1 MDIHLLKD
9 LRIQFHYEIIALQFR
24 ITQSSGHMKDQS
36 QAKAMAGE
44 TKQTDSKA
52 LYDVVGI
59 GNAIVDVISHEDEK
73 YLDTHNLIKDSMA
86 LINTDTAVSLYN
98 EMSPTVQSSGGS
110 AANTMSGVA
119 SLGGKAAY
127 IGKIRDDHLGE
138 FFAHDINAAGVHFKV
153 KPASEGLPTARS
165 MIIVSPD
172 GSRTMNTY
180 LGIST
185 NLSKD
190 DLDVHLLENAQ
201 ILYCEGYIWD
211 IETTKDTI
219 RSAIAIA
226 KGLIA
231 PSRLHFQIASVFH
244 GIKMNGLTSSNGQV
258 DILFGN
264 EDEIKELSGCGTL
277 TEAAQ
282 WIQGKVKVACLTLA
296 ERGSIIVTEDEI
308 IGVGAKA
315 VSQVI
320 DSTGAGDLYA
330 SGFLFGY
337 PVDSISKFVGNWRQS
352 RCRNNHSYGSTT
364 PCSSQKSY

>member
-1 MDIHLLKD
+1 
-9 LRIQFHYEIIALQFR
+9 
-24 ITQSSGHMKDQS
+24 
-36 QAKAMAGE
+36 
-44 TKQTDSKA
+44 
-52 LYDVVGI
+52 
-59 GNAIVDVISHEDEK
+59 
-73 YLDTHNLIKDSMA
+73 MA
-86 LINTDTAVSLYN
+86 LIDTETAVSLYN

-138 FFAHDINAAGVHFKV
+138 FFAHDVNAAGVHFEV

-165 MIIVSPD
+165 MIIVTPD

-226 KGLIA
+226 KGLTA
-231 PSRLHFQIASVFH
+231 PSRLHFQIASAFH
-244 GIKMNGLTSSNGQV
+244 GIKMNGLTSSMDKSTSSSETKTKLKNSVGVELLVKQLNG
-258 DILFGN
+258 F
-264 EDEIKELSGCGTL
+264 KE
-277 TEAAQ
+277 
-282 WIQGKVKVACLTLA
+282 K
-296 ERGSIIVTEDEI
+296 
-308 IGVGAKA
+308 
-315 VSQVI
+315 
-320 DSTGAGDLYA
+320 
-330 SGFLFGY
+330 
-337 PVDSISKFVGNWRQS
+337 SK
-352 RCRNNHSYGSTT
+352 
-364 PCSSQKSY
+364 

>member
-1 MDIHLLKD
+1 MV
-9 LRIQFHYEIIALQFR
+9 
-24 ITQSSGHMKDQS
+24 SV
-36 QAKAMAGE
+36 
-44 TKQTDSKA
+44 TKQTNPKP

-73 YLDTHNLIKDSMA
+73 FLDTHNLIKDSMA
-86 LINTDTAVSLYN
+86 LIDTDTAVNLYN

-119 SLGGKAAY
+119 SLGGTAAY

-138 FFAHDINAAGVHFKV
+138 FFTHDINAAGVHFEV

-165 MIIVSPD
+165 MIIVTPD

-185 NLSKD
+185 NLSKE

-226 KGLIA
+226 KGANRTISFTLSDSFCVSRHKDEWIDLI
-231 PSRLHFQIASVFH
+231 
-244 GIKMNGLTSSNGQV
+244 NEQV

-277 TEAAQ
+277 SEAAQ

-296 ERGSIIVTEDEI
+296 ERGSIIVTENEI

-315 VSQVI
+315 VNQVT

-337 PVDSISKFVGNWRQS
+337 ARGLDLKICGELASIAAAEIITHTGARPLVPLKNLIESKF
-352 RCRNNHSYGSTT
+352 RN
-364 PCSSQKSY
+364 

>member
-1 MDIHLLKD
+1 MVS
-9 LRIQFHYEIIALQFR
+9 
-24 ITQSSGHMKDQS
+24 T
-36 QAKAMAGE
+36 
-44 TKQTDSKA
+44 TKQTDTKNT
-52 LYDVVGI
+52 YDVVGI

-73 YLDTHNLIKDSMA
+73 FLDTHNLIKDSMA

-165 MIIVSPD
+165 MIIVTPD

-185 NLSKD
+185 NLSKE
-190 DLDVHLLENAQ
+190 DLDVHLLGNAQ

-226 KGLIA
+226 KGANRTISFTLSDSFCVSRHKDEWIDLI
-231 PSRLHFQIASVFH
+231 
-244 GIKMNGLTSSNGQV
+244 NEQV

-277 TEAAQ
+277 SEAAQ

-315 VSQVI
+315 VNQVT

-337 PVDSISKFVGNWRQS
+337 ARGLDLKICGELASIAAAEIITHTGARPLVPLKNLIESEF
-352 RCRNNHSYGSTT
+352 RN
-364 PCSSQKSY
+364 

>member
-1 MDIHLLKD
+1 MVS
-9 LRIQFHYEIIALQFR
+9 
-24 ITQSSGHMKDQS
+24 T
-36 QAKAMAGE
+36 
-44 TKQTDSKA
+44 TKQTDTKNT
-52 LYDVVGI
+52 YDIVGI

-73 YLDTHNLIKDSMA
+73 FLDTHNLIKDSMA

-165 MIIVSPD
+165 MIIVTPD

-185 NLSKD
+185 NLSKE
-190 DLDVHLLENAQ
+190 DLDVQLLENAQ

-226 KGLIA
+226 KGANRTISFTLSDSFCVSRHKDEWIDLI
-231 PSRLHFQIASVFH
+231 H
-244 GIKMNGLTSSNGQV
+244 GQV

-337 PVDSISKFVGNWRQS
+337 ARGLDLKICGELASIAAAEIITHTGARPLVPLKSLIESEF
-352 RCRNNHSYGSTT
+352 RN
-364 PCSSQKSY
+364 

>member
-1 MDIHLLKD
+1 MVS
-9 LRIQFHYEIIALQFR
+9 
-24 ITQSSGHMKDQS
+24 T
-36 QAKAMAGE
+36 
-44 TKQTDSKA
+44 TKQTDTKNT
-52 LYDVVGI
+52 YDVVGI

-73 YLDTHNLIKDSMA
+73 FLDTHNLIKDSMA

-165 MIIVSPD
+165 MIIVTPD

-185 NLSKD
+185 NLSKE

-226 KGLIA
+226 KGANRTISFTLSDSFCVSRHKDEWIDLI
-231 PSRLHFQIASVFH
+231 
-244 GIKMNGLTSSNGQV
+244 NEQV

-277 TEAAQ
+277 SEAAQ

-315 VSQVI
+315 VNQVT

-337 PVDSISKFVGNWRQS
+337 ARGLDLKICGELASIAAAEIISHTGARPLVPLKNLFES
-352 RCRNNHSYGSTT
+352 EFRN
-364 PCSSQKSY
+364 

>member
-1 MDIHLLKD
+1 MVS
-9 LRIQFHYEIIALQFR
+9 
-24 ITQSSGHMKDQS
+24 T
-36 QAKAMAGE
+36 
-44 TKQTDSKA
+44 TKQTDTKNT
-52 LYDVVGI
+52 YDIVGI

-73 YLDTHNLIKDSMA
+73 FLDTHNLIKDSMA

-165 MIIVSPD
+165 MIIVTPD

-185 NLSKD
+185 NLSKE
-190 DLDVHLLENAQ
+190 DLDVQLLENAQ

-226 KGLIA
+226 KGANRTISFTLSDSFCVSRHKDEWIDLI
-231 PSRLHFQIASVFH
+231 
-244 GIKMNGLTSSNGQV
+244 NEQV

-277 TEAAQ
+277 SEAAQ

-315 VSQVI
+315 VNQVT

-337 PVDSISKFVGNWRQS
+337 ARGLDLKICGELASIAAAEIITHTGARPLVPLKNLIESEF
-352 RCRNNHSYGSTT
+352 RN
-364 PCSSQKSY
+364 

>member
-1 MDIHLLKD
+1 
-9 LRIQFHYEIIALQFR
+9 
-24 ITQSSGHMKDQS
+24 
-36 QAKAMAGE
+36 
-44 TKQTDSKA
+44 
-52 LYDVVGI
+52 
-59 GNAIVDVISHEDEK
+59 
-73 YLDTHNLIKDSMA
+73 
-86 LINTDTAVSLYN
+86 
-98 EMSPTVQSSGGS
+98 
-110 AANTMSGVA
+110 
-119 SLGGKAAY
+119 
-127 IGKIRDDHLGE
+127 
-138 FFAHDINAAGVHFKV
+138 
-153 KPASEGLPTARS
+153 
-165 MIIVSPD
+165 MIIVTPD

-185 NLSKD
+185 NLSKE

-226 KGLIA
+226 KGANRTISFTLSDSFCVSRHKDEWIDLI
-231 PSRLHFQIASVFH
+231 
-244 GIKMNGLTSSNGQV
+244 NEQV

-277 TEAAQ
+277 SEAAQ
-282 WIQGKVKVACLTLA
+282 WIQGKVKIACLTLA

-315 VSQVI
+315 VNQVT

-337 PVDSISKFVGNWRQS
+337 ARGLDLKICGELASIAAAEIITHTGARPLVPLKSLIESEF
-352 RCRNNHSYGSTT
+352 RN
-364 PCSSQKSY
+364 

>member
-1 MDIHLLKD
+1 MVS
-9 LRIQFHYEIIALQFR
+9 
-24 ITQSSGHMKDQS
+24 T
-36 QAKAMAGE
+36 
-44 TKQTDSKA
+44 TKQTDTQNT
-52 LYDVVGI
+52 YDVVGI

-73 YLDTHNLIKDSMA
+73 FLDTHNLIKDSMA

-165 MIIVSPD
+165 MIIVTPD

-185 NLSKD
+185 NLSKE
-190 DLDVHLLENAQ
+190 DLNVQLLENAQ

-226 KGLIA
+226 KGANRTISFTLSDSFCVSRHKDEWIDLI
-231 PSRLHFQIASVFH
+231 
-244 GIKMNGLTSSNGQV
+244 NEQV

-277 TEAAQ
+277 SEAAQ

-315 VSQVI
+315 VNQVT

-337 PVDSISKFVGNWRQS
+337 ARGLDLKICGELASIAAAEIITHTGARPLVPLKNLIESEF
-352 RCRNNHSYGSTT
+352 RN
-364 PCSSQKSY
+364 

>member
-1 MDIHLLKD
+1 MVS
-9 LRIQFHYEIIALQFR
+9 
-24 ITQSSGHMKDQS
+24 T
-36 QAKAMAGE
+36 
-44 TKQTDSKA
+44 TKQTDTQNT
-52 LYDVVGI
+52 YDVVGI

-73 YLDTHNLIKDSMA
+73 FLDTHNLIKDSMA

-165 MIIVSPD
+165 MIIVTPD

-185 NLSKD
+185 NLSKE
-190 DLDVHLLENAQ
+190 DLDVQLLENAQ

-219 RSAIAIA
+219 RSAIGIA
-226 KGLIA
+226 KGANRTISFTLSDSFCVSRHKDEWIDLI
-231 PSRLHFQIASVFH
+231 
-244 GIKMNGLTSSNGQV
+244 NEQV

-277 TEAAQ
+277 SEAAQ

-296 ERGSIIVTEDEI
+296 ERGSIIVTKEEI

-315 VSQVI
+315 VNQVT

-337 PVDSISKFVGNWRQS
+337 ARGLDLKICGELASIAAAEIITHTGARPLVPLKNLIESEF
-352 RCRNNHSYGSTT
+352 RN
-364 PCSSQKSY
+364 

>member
-1 MDIHLLKD
+1 MVS
-9 LRIQFHYEIIALQFR
+9 
-24 ITQSSGHMKDQS
+24 T
-36 QAKAMAGE
+36 
-44 TKQTDSKA
+44 TKQTDTQNT
-52 LYDVVGI
+52 YDVVGI

-73 YLDTHNLIKDSMA
+73 FLDTHNLIKDSMA

-165 MIIVSPD
+165 MIIVTPD

-185 NLSKD
+185 NLSKE
-190 DLDVHLLENAQ
+190 DLDVQLLENAQ

-219 RSAIAIA
+219 RSAIGIA
-226 KGLIA
+226 KGANRTISFTLSDSFCVSRHKDEWIDLI
-231 PSRLHFQIASVFH
+231 
-244 GIKMNGLTSSNGQV
+244 NEQV

-277 TEAAQ
+277 SEAAQ

-315 VSQVI
+315 VNQVT

-337 PVDSISKFVGNWRQS
+337 ARGLDLKICGELASIAAAEIITHTGARPLVPLKNLIESEF
-352 RCRNNHSYGSTT
+352 RN
-364 PCSSQKSY
+364 

>member
-1 MDIHLLKD
+1 MVS
-9 LRIQFHYEIIALQFR
+9 
-24 ITQSSGHMKDQS
+24 T
-36 QAKAMAGE
+36 
-44 TKQTDSKA
+44 TKQTDTKNT
-52 LYDVVGI
+52 YDIVGI
-59 GNAIVDVISHEDEK
+59 GNAIVDVISHEDENF
-73 YLDTHNLIKDSMA
+73 LDTHNLIKDSMA

-165 MIIVSPD
+165 MIIVTPD

-185 NLSKD
+185 NLSKE

-226 KGLIA
+226 KGANRTISFTLSDSFCVSRHKDEWIDLI
-231 PSRLHFQIASVFH
+231 
-244 GIKMNGLTSSNGQV
+244 NEQV

-277 TEAAQ
+277 SEAAQ

-315 VSQVI
+315 VNQVT

-337 PVDSISKFVGNWRQS
+337 ARGLDLKICGELASIAAAEIITHTGARPLVPLKNLIESEF
-352 RCRNNHSYGSTT
+352 RN
-364 PCSSQKSY
+364 

>member
-1 MDIHLLKD
+1 MVS
-9 LRIQFHYEIIALQFR
+9 
-24 ITQSSGHMKDQS
+24 T
-36 QAKAMAGE
+36 
-44 TKQTDSKA
+44 TKQTDTQTP
-52 LYDVVGI
+52 YDVVGI

-73 YLDTHNLIKDSMA
+73 FLDSHNLIKDSMA
-86 LINTDTAVSLYN
+86 LIDTDTAVSLYN

-165 MIIVSPD
+165 MIIVTPD

-211 IETTKDTI
+211 IETTKDAI

-226 KGLIA
+226 KGANRTIAFTLSDSFCVLRHKDEWIDLI
-231 PSRLHFQIASVFH
+231 
-244 GIKMNGLTSSNGQV
+244 NEQV

-277 TEAAQ
+277 SEAAQ

-315 VSQVI
+315 VNQVT

-337 PVDSISKFVGNWRQS
+337 ARGLDLKICGELASIAAAEIITHTGARPLVPLKNLIESEF
-352 RCRNNHSYGSTT
+352 RN
-364 PCSSQKSY
+364 

>member
-1 MDIHLLKD
+1 MVS
-9 LRIQFHYEIIALQFR
+9 
-24 ITQSSGHMKDQS
+24 T
-36 QAKAMAGE
+36 
-44 TKQTDSKA
+44 TKQTDTKNT
-52 LYDVVGI
+52 YDVVGI

-73 YLDTHNLIKDSMA
+73 FLDTHNLIKDSMA

-127 IGKIRDDHLGE
+127 IGKIRDDHLGD

-165 MIIVSPD
+165 MIIVTPD

-185 NLSKD
+185 NLSKE
-190 DLDVHLLENAQ
+190 DLDVQLLENAQ

-226 KGLIA
+226 KGANRTISFTLSDSFCVSRHKDEWIDLI
-231 PSRLHFQIASVFH
+231 
-244 GIKMNGLTSSNGQV
+244 NEQV

-277 TEAAQ
+277 SEAAQ

-315 VSQVI
+315 VNQVT

-337 PVDSISKFVGNWRQS
+337 ARGLDLKICGELASIAAAEIITHTGARPLVPLKNLIESEF
-352 RCRNNHSYGSTT
+352 RN
-364 PCSSQKSY
+364 

>member
-1 MDIHLLKD
+1 M
-9 LRIQFHYEIIALQFR
+9 
-24 ITQSSGHMKDQS
+24 
-36 QAKAMAGE
+36 
-44 TKQTDSKA
+44 
-52 LYDVVGI
+52 GI

-73 YLDTHNLIKDSMA
+73 FLDTHNLIKDSMA

-165 MIIVSPD
+165 MIIVTPD

-185 NLSKD
+185 NLSKE
-190 DLDVHLLENAQ
+190 DLDVQLLENAQ

-219 RSAIAIA
+219 RSAIGIA
-226 KGLIA
+226 KGANRTISFTLSDSFCVSRHKDEWIDLI
-231 PSRLHFQIASVFH
+231 
-244 GIKMNGLTSSNGQV
+244 NEQV

-277 TEAAQ
+277 SEAAQ

-315 VSQVI
+315 VNQVT

-337 PVDSISKFVGNWRQS
+337 ARGLDLKICGELASIAAAEIITHTGARPLVPLKNLIESEF
-352 RCRNNHSYGSTT
+352 RN
-364 PCSSQKSY
+364 

>member
-1 MDIHLLKD
+1 MS
-9 LRIQFHYEIIALQFR
+9 A
-24 ITQSSGHMKDQS
+24 
-36 QAKAMAGE
+36 
-44 TKQTDSKA
+44 TKQTEPKTP
-52 LYDVVGI
+52 YDVVGI

-73 YLDTHNLIKDSMA
+73 FLDTHNLIKDSMA
-86 LINTDTAVSLYN
+86 LIDTDTAISLYN

-127 IGKIRDDHLGE
+127 IGKIGDDHLGE
-138 FFAHDINAAGVHFKV
+138 FFTHDINAAGVHFKV

-165 MIIVSPD
+165 MIIVTPD

-185 NLSKD
+185 NLSKE
-190 DLDVHLLENAQ
+190 DLDVQLLENAQ

-226 KGLIA
+226 KGANRTISFTLSDSFCVSRHKDEWIDLI
-231 PSRLHFQIASVFH
+231 
-244 GIKMNGLTSSNGQV
+244 NEQV

-277 TEAAQ
+277 SEAAQ

-296 ERGSIIVTEDEI
+296 ERGSIIVTENEI

-315 VSQVI
+315 VNQVT

-337 PVDSISKFVGNWRQS
+337 ARGLDLKICGELASIAAAEIITHTGARPLVPLKNLIESEL
-352 RCRNNHSYGSTT
+352 RN
-364 PCSSQKSY
+364 

>member
-1 MDIHLLKD
+1 MVS
-9 LRIQFHYEIIALQFR
+9 
-24 ITQSSGHMKDQS
+24 T
-36 QAKAMAGE
+36 
-44 TKQTDSKA
+44 TKQTDTKNT
-52 LYDVVGI
+52 YDVVGI
-59 GNAIVDVISHEDEK
+59 GNAIVDVISHEEEK
-73 YLDTHNLIKDSMA
+73 FLDTHNLIKDSMA

-165 MIIVSPD
+165 MIIVTPD

-185 NLSKD
+185 NLSKE

-226 KGLIA
+226 KGANRTISFTLSDSFCVSRHKDEWIDLI
-231 PSRLHFQIASVFH
+231 
-244 GIKMNGLTSSNGQV
+244 NEQV

-277 TEAAQ
+277 SEAAQ

-315 VSQVI
+315 VNQVT

-337 PVDSISKFVGNWRQS
+337 ARGLDLKICGELASIAAAEIITHTGARPLVPLKNLIESEF
-352 RCRNNHSYGSTT
+352 RN
-364 PCSSQKSY
+364 

>member
-1 MDIHLLKD
+1 MVS
-9 LRIQFHYEIIALQFR
+9 
-24 ITQSSGHMKDQS
+24 T
-36 QAKAMAGE
+36 
-44 TKQTDSKA
+44 TKQTDTKNT
-52 LYDVVGI
+52 YDVVGI

-73 YLDTHNLIKDSMA
+73 FLDTHNLIKDSMA

-153 KPASEGLPTARS
+153 KPASEGLQTARS
-165 MIIVSPD
+165 MIIVTPD

-185 NLSKD
+185 NLSKE
-190 DLDVHLLENAQ
+190 DLDVQLLENAQ

-226 KGLIA
+226 KGANRTISFTLSDSFCVSRHKDEWIDLI
-231 PSRLHFQIASVFH
+231 
-244 GIKMNGLTSSNGQV
+244 NEQV

-277 TEAAQ
+277 SEAAQ
-282 WIQGKVKVACLTLA
+282 WIQGKVKIACLTLA

-315 VSQVI
+315 VNQVT

-337 PVDSISKFVGNWRQS
+337 ARGLDLKICGELASIAAAEIITHTGARPLVPLKNLIESEF
-352 RCRNNHSYGSTT
+352 RN
-364 PCSSQKSY
+364 

>member
-1 MDIHLLKD
+1 M
-9 LRIQFHYEIIALQFR
+9 
-24 ITQSSGHMKDQS
+24 
-36 QAKAMAGE
+36 
-44 TKQTDSKA
+44 
-52 LYDVVGI
+52 GI

-73 YLDTHNLIKDSMA
+73 FLDTHNLIKDSMA

-165 MIIVSPD
+165 MIIVTPD

-185 NLSKD
+185 NLSKE
-190 DLDVHLLENAQ
+190 DLDVQLLENAQ

-226 KGLIA
+226 KGANRTISFTLSDSFCVSRHKDEWIDLI
-231 PSRLHFQIASVFH
+231 
-244 GIKMNGLTSSNGQV
+244 NEQV

-277 TEAAQ
+277 SEAAQ

-315 VSQVI
+315 VNQVT

-337 PVDSISKFVGNWRQS
+337 ARGLDLKICGELASIAAAEIITHTGARPLVPLKNLIESEF
-352 RCRNNHSYGSTT
+352 RN
-364 PCSSQKSY
+364 

>member
-1 MDIHLLKD
+1 MVS
-9 LRIQFHYEIIALQFR
+9 
-24 ITQSSGHMKDQS
+24 T
-36 QAKAMAGE
+36 
-44 TKQTDSKA
+44 TKQTDTKNI
-52 LYDVVGI
+52 YDVVGI

-73 YLDTHNLIKDSMA
+73 FLDTHNLIKDSMA

-165 MIIVSPD
+165 MIIVTPD

-185 NLSKD
+185 NLSKE
-190 DLDVHLLENAQ
+190 DLDVQLLENAQ

-226 KGLIA
+226 KGANRTISFTLSDSFCVSRHKDEWIDLI
-231 PSRLHFQIASVFH
+231 
-244 GIKMNGLTSSNGQV
+244 NEQV

-277 TEAAQ
+277 SEAAQ

-315 VSQVI
+315 VNQVT

-337 PVDSISKFVGNWRQS
+337 ARGLDLKICGELASIAAAEIITHTGARPLVPLKNLIESEF
-352 RCRNNHSYGSTT
+352 RN
-364 PCSSQKSY
+364 

>member
-1 MDIHLLKD
+1 MVS
-9 LRIQFHYEIIALQFR
+9 
-24 ITQSSGHMKDQS
+24 T
-36 QAKAMAGE
+36 
-44 TKQTDSKA
+44 TKQTDTQNT
-52 LYDVVGI
+52 YDVVGI

-73 YLDTHNLIKDSMA
+73 FLDTHNLIKDSMA

-98 EMSPTVQSSGGS
+98 EMSPTVQTSGGS

-165 MIIVSPD
+165 MIIVTPD

-185 NLSKD
+185 NLSKE
-190 DLDVHLLENAQ
+190 DLDVQLLENAQ

-226 KGLIA
+226 KGANRTISFTLSDSFCVSRHKDEWIDLI
-231 PSRLHFQIASVFH
+231 
-244 GIKMNGLTSSNGQV
+244 NEQV

-277 TEAAQ
+277 SEAAQ

-315 VSQVI
+315 VNQVT

-337 PVDSISKFVGNWRQS
+337 ARGLDLKICGELASIAAAEIITHTGARPLVPLKNLIESEF
-352 RCRNNHSYGSTT
+352 RN
-364 PCSSQKSY
+364 

>member
-1 MDIHLLKD
+1 MVS
-9 LRIQFHYEIIALQFR
+9 
-24 ITQSSGHMKDQS
+24 T
-36 QAKAMAGE
+36 
-44 TKQTDSKA
+44 TKQTDTKNT
-52 LYDVVGI
+52 YDVVGI

-73 YLDTHNLIKDSMA
+73 FLDTHNLIKDSMA

-165 MIIVSPD
+165 MIIVTPD

-185 NLSKD
+185 NLSKE
-190 DLDVHLLENAQ
+190 DLDVQLLENAQ

-226 KGLIA
+226 KGANRTISFTLSDSFCVSRHKDEWIDLI
-231 PSRLHFQIASVFH
+231 
-244 GIKMNGLTSSNGQV
+244 NEQV

-264 EDEIKELSGCGTL
+264 ADEIKELSGCGTL
-277 TEAAQ
+277 SEAAQ

-315 VSQVI
+315 VNQVT

-337 PVDSISKFVGNWRQS
+337 ARGLDLKICGELASIAAAEIITHTGARPLVPLKNLIESEF
-352 RCRNNHSYGSTT
+352 RN
-364 PCSSQKSY
+364 

>member
-1 MDIHLLKD
+1 MVS
-9 LRIQFHYEIIALQFR
+9 
-24 ITQSSGHMKDQS
+24 T
-36 QAKAMAGE
+36 
-44 TKQTDSKA
+44 TKQTDTKNT
-52 LYDVVGI
+52 YDIVGI
-59 GNAIVDVISHEDEK
+59 GNAIVDVISHEDENF
-73 YLDTHNLIKDSMA
+73 LDTHNLIKDSMA

-98 EMSPTVQSSGGS
+98 EMSPTVQTSGGS

-165 MIIVSPD
+165 MIIVTPD

-185 NLSKD
+185 NLSKE
-190 DLDVHLLENAQ
+190 DLDVQLLENAQ

-226 KGLIA
+226 KGANRTISFTLSDSFCVSRHKDEWIDLI
-231 PSRLHFQIASVFH
+231 
-244 GIKMNGLTSSNGQV
+244 NEQV

-277 TEAAQ
+277 SEAAQ

-315 VSQVI
+315 VNQVT

-337 PVDSISKFVGNWRQS
+337 ARGLDLKICGELASIAAAEIITHTGARPLVPLKNLIESEF
-352 RCRNNHSYGSTT
+352 RN
-364 PCSSQKSY
+364 

>member
-1 MDIHLLKD
+1 MVS
-9 LRIQFHYEIIALQFR
+9 
-24 ITQSSGHMKDQS
+24 T
-36 QAKAMAGE
+36 
-44 TKQTDSKA
+44 TKQTDTKNT
-52 LYDVVGI
+52 YDVVGI

-73 YLDTHNLIKDSMA
+73 FLDTHNLIKDSMA

-165 MIIVSPD
+165 MIIVTPD

-185 NLSKD
+185 NLSKE
-190 DLDVHLLENAQ
+190 DLDVQLLENAQ

-226 KGLIA
+226 KGANRTISFTLSDSFCVSRHKDEWIDLI
-231 PSRLHFQIASVFH
+231 
-244 GIKMNGLTSSNGQV
+244 NEQV

-277 TEAAQ
+277 SEAAQ

-315 VSQVI
+315 VNQVT

-337 PVDSISKFVGNWRQS
+337 ARGLDLKICGELASIAAAEIITHTGARPLVPLKNLIESEFR
-352 RCRNNHSYGSTT
+352 T
-364 PCSSQKSY
+364 

>member
-1 MDIHLLKD
+1 MVS
-9 LRIQFHYEIIALQFR
+9 
-24 ITQSSGHMKDQS
+24 T
-36 QAKAMAGE
+36 
-44 TKQTDSKA
+44 TKQTDTKNT
-52 LYDVVGI
+52 YDVVGI

-73 YLDTHNLIKDSMA
+73 FLDTHNLIKDSMA

-165 MIIVSPD
+165 MIIVTPD

-185 NLSKD
+185 NLSKE
-190 DLDVHLLENAQ
+190 DLDVQLLENAQ

-226 KGLIA
+226 KGANRTISFTLSDSFCVSRHKDEWIDLI
-231 PSRLHFQIASVFH
+231 
-244 GIKMNGLTSSNGQV
+244 NEQV

-277 TEAAQ
+277 SEAAQ

-315 VSQVI
+315 VNQVT

-337 PVDSISKFVGNWRQS
+337 ARGLDLKICGELASIAAAEIITHTGARPLVPLKNLIESEF
-352 RCRNNHSYGSTT
+352 RN
-364 PCSSQKSY
+364 

>member
-1 MDIHLLKD
+1 MVS
-9 LRIQFHYEIIALQFR
+9 
-24 ITQSSGHMKDQS
+24 T
-36 QAKAMAGE
+36 
-44 TKQTDSKA
+44 TKQTDTKNT
-52 LYDVVGI
+52 YDVVGI

-73 YLDTHNLIKDSMA
+73 FLDTHNLIKDSMA

-165 MIIVSPD
+165 MIIVTPD

-185 NLSKD
+185 NLSKE

-226 KGLIA
+226 KGANRTISFTLSDSFCVSRHKDEWIDLI
-231 PSRLHFQIASVFH
+231 
-244 GIKMNGLTSSNGQV
+244 NEQV

-277 TEAAQ
+277 SEAAQ
-282 WIQGKVKVACLTLA
+282 WIQGKVKIACLTLA

-315 VSQVI
+315 VNQVT

-337 PVDSISKFVGNWRQS
+337 ARGLDLKICGELASIAAAEIITHTGARPLVPLKKLIESEF
-352 RCRNNHSYGSTT
+352 RN
-364 PCSSQKSY
+364 

>member
-1 MDIHLLKD
+1 MVS
-9 LRIQFHYEIIALQFR
+9 
-24 ITQSSGHMKDQS
+24 T
-36 QAKAMAGE
+36 
-44 TKQTDSKA
+44 TKQTDTQNT
-52 LYDVVGI
+52 YDVVGI

-73 YLDTHNLIKDSMA
+73 FLDTHNLIKDSMA

-165 MIIVSPD
+165 MIIVTPD

-185 NLSKD
+185 NLSKE
-190 DLDVHLLENAQ
+190 DLDVHLLENVQ

-219 RSAIAIA
+219 RSAIGIA
-226 KGLIA
+226 KGANRTISFTLSDSFCVSRHKDEWIDLI
-231 PSRLHFQIASVFH
+231 
-244 GIKMNGLTSSNGQV
+244 NEQV

-277 TEAAQ
+277 SEAAQ

-315 VSQVI
+315 VNQVT

-337 PVDSISKFVGNWRQS
+337 ARGLDLKICGELASIAAAEIITHTGARPLVPLKNLIESEF
-352 RCRNNHSYGSTT
+352 RN
-364 PCSSQKSY
+364 

>member
-1 MDIHLLKD
+1 MVS
-9 LRIQFHYEIIALQFR
+9 
-24 ITQSSGHMKDQS
+24 T
-36 QAKAMAGE
+36 
-44 TKQTDSKA
+44 TKQTDTKNI
-52 LYDVVGI
+52 YDVVGI

-73 YLDTHNLIKDSMA
+73 FLDTHNLIKDSMA

-98 EMSPTVQSSGGS
+98 EMSPTVQTSGGS

-165 MIIVSPD
+165 MIIVTPD

-185 NLSKD
+185 NLSKE
-190 DLDVHLLENAQ
+190 DLDVQLLENAQ

-226 KGLIA
+226 KGANRTISFTLSDSFCVSRHKDEWIDLI
-231 PSRLHFQIASVFH
+231 
-244 GIKMNGLTSSNGQV
+244 NEQV

-277 TEAAQ
+277 SEAAQ

-315 VSQVI
+315 VNQVT

-337 PVDSISKFVGNWRQS
+337 ARGLDLKICGELASIAAAEIITHTGARPLVPLKNLIESEF
-352 RCRNNHSYGSTT
+352 RN
-364 PCSSQKSY
+364 

>member
-1 MDIHLLKD
+1 MVS
-9 LRIQFHYEIIALQFR
+9 
-24 ITQSSGHMKDQS
+24 T
-36 QAKAMAGE
+36 
-44 TKQTDSKA
+44 TKQTDTKNI
-52 LYDVVGI
+52 YDVVGI

-73 YLDTHNLIKDSMA
+73 FLDTHNLIKDSMA

-98 EMSPTVQSSGGS
+98 EMSPTLQSSGGS

-165 MIIVSPD
+165 MIIVTPD

-185 NLSKD
+185 NLSKE
-190 DLDVHLLENAQ
+190 DLDVQLLENAQ

-226 KGLIA
+226 KGANRTISFTLSDSFCVSRHKDEWIDLI
-231 PSRLHFQIASVFH
+231 
-244 GIKMNGLTSSNGQV
+244 NEQV

-277 TEAAQ
+277 SEAAQ

-315 VSQVI
+315 VNQVT

-337 PVDSISKFVGNWRQS
+337 ARGLDLKICGELASIAAAEIITHTGARPLVPLKNLIESEF
-352 RCRNNHSYGSTT
+352 RN
-364 PCSSQKSY
+364 

>member
-1 MDIHLLKD
+1 MVS
-9 LRIQFHYEIIALQFR
+9 
-24 ITQSSGHMKDQS
+24 T
-36 QAKAMAGE
+36 
-44 TKQTDSKA
+44 TKQTDTQTP
-52 LYDVVGI
+52 YDVVGI

-73 YLDTHNLIKDSMA
+73 FLDSHNLIKDSMA
-86 LINTDTAVSLYN
+86 LIDTDTAVSLYN

-165 MIIVSPD
+165 MIIVTPD

-226 KGLIA
+226 KGANPTISFTLSDSFCVSRHKDEWIDLI
-231 PSRLHFQIASVFH
+231 
-244 GIKMNGLTSSNGQV
+244 NEQV

-277 TEAAQ
+277 SEAAQ

-315 VSQVI
+315 VNQVT

-337 PVDSISKFVGNWRQS
+337 ARGLDLKICGELASIAAAEIITHTGARPLVPLKNLIESEF
-352 RCRNNHSYGSTT
+352 RN
-364 PCSSQKSY
+364 

>member
-1 MDIHLLKD
+1 MVS
-9 LRIQFHYEIIALQFR
+9 
-24 ITQSSGHMKDQS
+24 T
-36 QAKAMAGE
+36 
-44 TKQTDSKA
+44 TKQTDTKNI
-52 LYDVVGI
+52 YDVVGI

-73 YLDTHNLIKDSMA
+73 FLDTHNLIKDSMA

-98 EMSPTVQSSGGS
+98 EMSPTIQSSGGS

-165 MIIVSPD
+165 MIIVTPD

-185 NLSKD
+185 NLSKE

-226 KGLIA
+226 KGANRTISFTLSDSFCVSRHKDEWIDLI
-231 PSRLHFQIASVFH
+231 
-244 GIKMNGLTSSNGQV
+244 NEQV

-277 TEAAQ
+277 SEAAQ

-315 VSQVI
+315 VNQVT

-337 PVDSISKFVGNWRQS
+337 ARGLDLKICGELASIAAAEIITHTGARPLVPLKNLIESEF
-352 RCRNNHSYGSTT
+352 RN
-364 PCSSQKSY
+364 

>member
-1 MDIHLLKD
+1 MVS
-9 LRIQFHYEIIALQFR
+9 
-24 ITQSSGHMKDQS
+24 T
-36 QAKAMAGE
+36 
-44 TKQTDSKA
+44 TKQTDTKNI
-52 LYDVVGI
+52 YDVVGI

-73 YLDTHNLIKDSMA
+73 FLDTHNLIKDSMA

-98 EMSPTVQSSGGS
+98 EMSPTLQSSGGS

-165 MIIVSPD
+165 MIIVTPD

-185 NLSKD
+185 NLSKE
-190 DLDVHLLENAQ
+190 DLDVQLLENAQ

-219 RSAIAIA
+219 RSAIGIA
-226 KGLIA
+226 KGANRTISFTLSDSFCVSRHKDEWIDLI
-231 PSRLHFQIASVFH
+231 
-244 GIKMNGLTSSNGQV
+244 NEQV

-277 TEAAQ
+277 SEAAQ

-315 VSQVI
+315 VNQVT

-337 PVDSISKFVGNWRQS
+337 ARGLDLKICGELASIAAAEIITHTGARPLVPLKNLIESEF
-352 RCRNNHSYGSTT
+352 RN
-364 PCSSQKSY
+364 

>member
-1 MDIHLLKD
+1 MVS
-9 LRIQFHYEIIALQFR
+9 
-24 ITQSSGHMKDQS
+24 T
-36 QAKAMAGE
+36 
-44 TKQTDSKA
+44 TKQTDTQNT
-52 LYDVVGI
+52 YDVVGI

-73 YLDTHNLIKDSMA
+73 FLDTHNLIKDSMA

-98 EMSPTVQSSGGS
+98 EMSPTVQTSGGS

-165 MIIVSPD
+165 MIIVTPD

-226 KGLIA
+226 KGANRTISFTLSDSFCVSRHKDEWIDLI
-231 PSRLHFQIASVFH
+231 H
-244 GIKMNGLTSSNGQV
+244 GQV

-315 VSQVI
+315 VNQVT

-337 PVDSISKFVGNWRQS
+337 ARGLDLKICGELASIAAAEIITHTGARPLVPLKNLIESEF
-352 RCRNNHSYGSTT
+352 RN
-364 PCSSQKSY
+364 

>member
-1 MDIHLLKD
+1 MVS
-9 LRIQFHYEIIALQFR
+9 
-24 ITQSSGHMKDQS
+24 T
-36 QAKAMAGE
+36 
-44 TKQTDSKA
+44 TKQTDTQTP
-52 LYDVVGI
+52 YDVVGI

-73 YLDTHNLIKDSMA
+73 FLDTHNLIKDSMA

-165 MIIVSPD
+165 MIIVTPD

-185 NLSKD
+185 NLSKE
-190 DLDVHLLENAQ
+190 DLDVHLLKNAQ

-211 IETTKDTI
+211 IETTKDAI

-226 KGLIA
+226 KGANRTIAFTLSDSFCVLRHKDEWIDLI
-231 PSRLHFQIASVFH
+231 
-244 GIKMNGLTSSNGQV
+244 NEQV

-277 TEAAQ
+277 SEAAQ

-315 VSQVI
+315 VNQVT

-337 PVDSISKFVGNWRQS
+337 ARGLDLKICGELASIAAAEIITHTGARPLVPLKNLIESEFR
-352 RCRNNHSYGSTT
+352 T
-364 PCSSQKSY
+364 

>member
-1 MDIHLLKD
+1 MVS
-9 LRIQFHYEIIALQFR
+9 
-24 ITQSSGHMKDQS
+24 T
-36 QAKAMAGE
+36 
-44 TKQTDSKA
+44 TKQTDTKNI
-52 LYDVVGI
+52 YDVVGI

-73 YLDTHNLIKDSMA
+73 FLDTHNLIKDSMA

-98 EMSPTVQSSGGS
+98 EMSPTIQSSGGS

-165 MIIVSPD
+165 MIIVTPD

-226 KGLIA
+226 KGANRTISFTLSDSFCVSRHKDEWIDLI
-231 PSRLHFQIASVFH
+231 H
-244 GIKMNGLTSSNGQV
+244 GQV

-277 TEAAQ
+277 SEAAQ

-337 PVDSISKFVGNWRQS
+337 ARGLDLKICGELASIAAAEIITHTGARPLVPLKSLIESEF
-352 RCRNNHSYGSTT
+352 RN
-364 PCSSQKSY
+364 

>member
-1 MDIHLLKD
+1 MVS
-9 LRIQFHYEIIALQFR
+9 
-24 ITQSSGHMKDQS
+24 T
-36 QAKAMAGE
+36 
-44 TKQTDSKA
+44 TKQTDTKNI
-52 LYDVVGI
+52 YDVVGI

-73 YLDTHNLIKDSMA
+73 FLDTHNLIKDSMA

-165 MIIVSPD
+165 MIIVTPD

-185 NLSKD
+185 NLSKE
-190 DLDVHLLENAQ
+190 DLDVQLLENAQ

-231 PSRLHFQIASVFH
+231 PSRLHFQIASAFH

-264 EDEIKELSGCGTL
+264 EDEIKELVDVEL
-277 TEAAQ
+277 L
-282 WIQGKVKVACLTLA
+282 VKQLN
-296 ERGSIIVTEDEI
+296 
-308 IGVGAKA
+308 
-315 VSQVI
+315 
-320 DSTGAGDLYA
+320 
-330 SGFLFGY
+330 GFKEK
-337 PVDSISKFVGNWRQS
+337 SK
-352 RCRNNHSYGSTT
+352 
-364 PCSSQKSY
+364 